1 MSTSTSSASA
11 ASNTWFE
18 YPIRVQPHH
27 TDYGGVVWHGTY
39 ITWLET
45 ARVEC
50 LRAAKAPFEDLIAQ
64 GYDLPVVRLDLRYRQ
79 PLKLGQAAVVRTRL
93 EPIQGIRLNWVY
105 EIRAVDENRVMDAS
119 SAIALTGQVTLVTV
133 DVEKRK
139 VMRQIPEETLAIVD
153 KVATYFNQGQLNL
166 GSNVGKRV
174 AS

>member
-1 MSTSTSSASA
+1 MSDPTSSETT
-11 ASNTWFE
+11 TWFE

-50 LRAAKAPFEDLIAQ
+50 LRAAKAPFEELVAQ

-105 EIRAVDENRVMDAS
+105 EIRTVDEDRPVDAS
-119 SAIALTGQVTLVTV
+119 AAIALTGQVTLVTV
-133 DVEKRK
+133 DLEQRK
-139 VMRQIPEETLAIVD
+139 VVRRLPKEALAIVD
-153 KVATYFNQGQLNL
+153 KLTTYFNEGYLNL
-166 GSNVGKRV
+166 GSNVSKRV
-174 AS
+174 NA

>member
-1 MSTSTSSASA
+1 MSASTSSASA
-11 ASNTWFE
+11 TWFE

-39 ITWLET
+39 VAWLET

-50 LRAAKAPFEDLIAQ
+50 LRAAKAPFEALIAQ

-79 PLKLGQAAVVRTRL
+79 PLQLGQSAVVRTRL

-105 EIRAVDENRVMDAS
+105 EMRAVDEAKAMDAS

-139 VMRQIPEETLAIVD
+139 VVRRIPKETLAIVD
-153 KVATYFNQGQLNL
+153 KVATYFNEGHLNV

-174 AS
+174 AD